1 MYQCGRDEPLFFGF
15 KRATFVQLNSD
26 LNVYD
31 MRRLLVT
38 CLIACF
44 AGTLAAQTIPR
55 TSAQPSKTTTAP
67 KTSFAPSQ
75 RTGATKQQNSTRTT
89 QNSGNKQTTARTT
102 DADNS
107 AVRTSEPAAQS
118 RSSQTQTTGSS
129 TRNTTARPSAT
140 GQNNGTT
147 ARTITNTVKKAP
159 EVKAVAVNPVRVKW
173 MTLEEA
179 LEKSKTDKRK
189 IFVDVFTD
197 WCGWCK
203 RMDSTTFINPA
214 VAQYLN
220 DNYYPVKFNAEQQ
233 KEIVFKD
240 KTYQFKKNGARG
252 YHELAA
258 EWLNNRLSYPTVVFL
273 DESQGVIQPLQ
284 GYQDATKMEA
294 VLNYFGTDSHKKTP
308 WETYQKNFSQ
318 QPKD

>member
-1 MYQCGRDEPLFFGF
+1 MYCRGRDEPLFFGF
-15 KRATFVQLNSD
+15 NGATFVQLNSD

-38 CLIACF
+38 CLIICF
-44 AGTLAAQTIPR
+44 AGALAAQTVPR

-67 KTSFAPSQ
+67 KTSSAPSQ
-75 RTGATKQQNSTRTT
+75 RAGAAKSQNNART
-89 QNSGNKQTTARTT
+89 QNSGNKQTITPS
-102 DADNS
+102 ADTRSSES
-107 AVRTSEPAAQS
+107 ATQS
-118 RSSQTQTTGSS
+118 RSSQTQN

-140 GQNNGTT
+140 NQNNGTT
-147 ARTITNTVKKAP
+147 ARTITSTVKKAP
-159 EVKAVAVNPVRVKW
+159 DVKAAAVNPVRVKW

-203 RMDSTTFINPA
+203 RMDSTTFINPT

-273 DESQGVIQPLQ
+273 DETQGVIQPLQ

-308 WETYQKNFSQ
+308 WETYQKNFNQ
-318 QPKD
+318 QPKE

>member
-1 MYQCGRDEPLFFGF
+1 
-15 KRATFVQLNSD
+15 
-26 LNVYD
+26 
-31 MRRLLVT
+31 MRKLLVT
-38 CLIACF
+38 CLISL
-44 AGTLAAQTIPR
+44 LASVIFAQTSPR
-55 TSAQPSKTTTAP
+55 SNAVRPGST
-67 KTSFAPSQ
+67 KTSLTPSQ
-75 RTGATKQQNSTRTT
+75 RGGSTPAQTQTRPSQSSGKSTKPATTSRSSDANNS
-89 QNSGNKQTTARTT
+89 ARTSSQPST
-102 DADNS
+102 
-107 AVRTSEPAAQS
+107 TQS
-118 RSSQTQTTGSS
+118 RSTQSQNNNAATTRSQ
-129 TRNTTARPSAT
+129 TARPSAT
-140 GQNNGTT
+140 LNQNATNSNTT
-147 ARTITNTVKKAP
+147 ARNINDASKKAP
-159 EVKAVAVNPVRVKW
+159 EIKAVNPVRVKW

-189 IFVDVFTD
+189 IFVDVYTD

-203 RMDSTTFINPA
+203 RMDSTTFMNPA
-214 VAQYLN
+214 VVQYLN

-233 KEIVFKD
+233 KEIVYKD

-308 WETYQKNFSQ
+308 WESYQKNFTGTGQ
-318 QPKD
+318 